1 MLCTLKSGK
10 LVFQVTGWRNQYLLE
25 PRIQI
30 IDPMSWT
37 GSRANAF
44 ILQMR
49 MLKSS
54 DMKTPIKGIQLVIGK
69 AGLELR
75 TPSSQTS
82 VLYAKQVRIKL
93 RMYNTIL
100 SIREQE
106 YMCQECYWHRTLGE
120 LKQEVGQLGQSIAGV
135 QVKTLA
141 TRKL

>member
-30 IDPMSWT
+30 IEPMSWT
-37 GSRANAF
+37 GSRTNAF

-69 AGLELR
+69 AELELR

-100 SIREQE
+100 SIREQG
-106 YMCQECYWHRTLGE
+106 YMC
-120 LKQEVGQLGQSIAGV
+120 
-135 QVKTLA
+135 
-141 TRKL
+141 